1 LVVIGRVVGYGVRVT
16 TVERSLRAL
25 VERGMLDGTLGPGA
39 KLPTERDLVDR
50 LAAPR
55 SAVRRALD
63 SLERDGLVIRHVG
76 RGTFLT
82 ETPART
88 VDGAPEDTS
97 PAEIMQVRLLLEP
110 SVAAVAARLATQTEL
125 DRISRCL
132 HRGGA
137 SDDFEGFESWDAKLH
152 RAIAE
157 AAHNGLLMTMFDVMN
172 TARQL
177 PVWGSLKRRTSTPE
191 RRRCYHDQHA
201 AIVEALFDR
210 DPDAARERM
219 YEHLSDVSDNLLG
232 RH

>member
-1 LVVIGRVVGYGVRVT
+1 M
-16 TVERSLRAL
+16 TVEQSLRAL
-25 VERGMLDGTLGPGA
+25 VEQGTLNGTLGPGA
-39 KLPTERDLVDR
+39 KLPTERELVDR
-50 LAAPR
+50 LSAPR

-63 SLERDGLVIRHVG
+63 ALERDGLVIRHVG

-82 ETPART
+82 ETSTQASN
-88 VDGAPEDTS
+88 GAPEDTS

-125 DRISRCL
+125 DRISDCL
-132 HRGGA
+132 DRGGA
-137 SDDFEGFESWDAKLH
+137 SDDFEGFESWDGKLH

-191 RRRCYHDQHA
+191 RRACYHDQHT
-201 AIVEALFDR
+201 AIVEALLDR
-210 DPDAARERM
+210 DPDAARDRM
-219 YEHLSDVSDNLLG
+219 YDHLSSVSDNLLG